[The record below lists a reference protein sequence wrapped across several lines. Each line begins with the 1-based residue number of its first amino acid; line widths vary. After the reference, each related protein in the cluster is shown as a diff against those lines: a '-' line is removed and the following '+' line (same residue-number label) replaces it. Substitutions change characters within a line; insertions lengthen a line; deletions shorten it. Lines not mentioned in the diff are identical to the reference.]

1 MVLFRILWVTGFVV
15 FWWGSVFAQL
25 LPPASDDVKLRVAQQ
40 ELDEDAAGRAQKTH
54 AEAMAKQFR
63 VEPSV
68 VENLRTSK
76 QGWGEIAIQLELAQE
91 LVKTNPKTYPAM
103 TEALQK
109 VGNLRTQK
117 MGWGAIAKELG
128 FALGPVVSE
137 VQRVR
142 QEMKAQAKK
151 AATEGIVTP
160 GQALERTQTGQALKS
175 DQGKKAQRSNQAE
188 QPPRPERS
196 DRSGSGRDR

>member
-1 MVLFRILWVTGFVV
+1 MTPFRILWVTGFVV

-25 LPPASDDVKLRVAQQ
+25 LPPASDDVKLRVVQQ

-54 AEAMAKQFR
+54 ADALANQFK

-68 VENLRTSK
+68 VESLRTSR
-76 QGWGEIAIQLELAQE
+76 QGWGEIAIQLGLAQE

-109 VGNLRTQK
+109 VRNLRTQK
-117 MGWGAIAKELG
+117 MDWGAIAEELG
-128 FALGPVVSE
+128 FTLGPVVSE

-142 QEMKAQAKK
+142 QEMKAQTKK

-160 GQALERTQTGQALKS
+160 GQALERAQAEKVLPS
-175 DQGKKAQRSNQAE
+175 DRAKKAQRPKQAE
-188 QPPRPERS
+188 RPPRPERS
-196 DRSGSGRDR
+196 DHSGNPTK